1 MELGNLDLAMP
12 KGLVGFVSKISA
24 VTSGAADFESIS
36 PWGSGIGFGPWYIL
50 CVLFSLRPS

>member
-36 PWGSGIGFGPWYIL
+36 PWGSGIGFEPWYIL
-50 CVLFSLRPS
+50 YVLFSLRPS